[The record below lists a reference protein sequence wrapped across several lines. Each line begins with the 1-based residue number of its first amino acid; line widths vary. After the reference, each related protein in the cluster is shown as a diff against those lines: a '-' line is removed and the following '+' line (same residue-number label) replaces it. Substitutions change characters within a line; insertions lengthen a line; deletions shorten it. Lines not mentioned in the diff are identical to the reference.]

1 MTTKNLIVNA
11 MVDPQDLAKQAAGEA
26 AAAFVRDGMRLG
38 LGTGSTTA
46 FAIAAL
52 GRRVREEGLR
62 VAGVPTSF
70 AAERLAR
77 EHGVPLLTVDD
88 LGLDRLAPG
97 LPALDLALDGAD
109 EVDANLGLIKGRGG
123 AHVREKVVAA
133 LTDRFIVLADDS
145 KRVERLGTTMPVP
158 VEVLP
163 MAAEAVARS
172 LRGLEAE
179 PVLRMARA
187 KDGPVVTDQG
197 LWILDARFP
206 DGIADAGAVSDAID
220 TMPGV
225 LGHGLFLGMVADL
238 MLGRADGSVEHVR
251 RA

>member
-1 MTTKNLIVNA
+1 MT
-11 MVDPQDLAKQAAGEA
+11 DSDLAKRAAGEA
-26 AAAFVRDGMRLG
+26 AACLVADGMRVG

-52 GRRVREEGLR
+52 GRRVREEGLH

-77 EHGVPLLTVDD
+77 AAGVPLLGVDD
-88 LGLDRLAPG
+88 LGLDALAPE
-97 LPALDLALDGAD
+97 AAVLDVALDGAD
-109 EVDANLGLIKGRGG
+109 EVDPGLNLIKGRGG

-133 LTDRFIVLADDS
+133 LAGRFVVLADAS
-145 KRVERLGTTMPVP
+145 KRVARLGTTMPVP

-172 LRGLEAE
+172 LRGIGAV
-179 PVLRMARA
+179 PVLRMAVA

-197 LWILDARFP
+197 LWILDARF
-206 DGIADAGAVSDAID
+206 DGIADAGAVSLAID
-220 TMPGV
+220 GLPGV
-225 LGHGLFLGMVADL
+225 LGHGLFLGMATDVL
-238 MLGRADGSVEHVR
+238 IGRADGSVEHVR
-251 RA
+251 A

>member
-1 MTTKNLIVNA
+1 MT
-11 MVDPQDLAKQAAGEA
+11 DSDLAKRAAGEA
-26 AAAFVRDGMRLG
+26 AAALVTDGMRVG

-77 EHGVPLLTVDD
+77 AAGVPLLTVDD
-88 LGLDRLAPG
+88 LGLDALAPG
-97 LPALDLALDGAD
+97 VAALDVALDGAD
-109 EVDANLGLIKGRGG
+109 EVDPDLNLIKGRGG
-123 AHVREKVVAA
+123 AHVREKVIAA
-133 LTDRFIVLADDS
+133 LAGRFVVLADAS
-145 KRVERLGTTMPVP
+145 KRVTRLGTTMPVP

-163 MAAEAVARS
+163 MAAEAVARG
-172 LRGLEAE
+172 LRGLGAA

-206 DGIADAGAVSDAID
+206 EGIAEAAAVSLAID
-220 TMPGV
+220 TLPGV
-225 LGHGLFLGMVADL
+225 LGHGLFLGMATDVL
-238 MLGRADGSVEHVR
+238 IGRDDGGVEHVR
-251 RA
+251 A